1 MQLTA
6 HAFNLR
12 YALMIALI
20 ISLVLLLSTV
30 MGDLLGETGAIA
42 STVFV
47 GLAEIHAAAISLAHL
62 SHLPEHSNQHLLWG
76 LWGVLAASTLSK
88 SVLATISGGWQFGWR
103 VASALVLMLLAF
115 AATLLWSQSGL

>member
-1 MQLTA
+1 VQLTG

-12 YALMIALI
+12 YAFMIALV
-20 ISLVLLLSTV
+20 ISLVLLLSAV
-30 MGDLLGETGAIA
+30 MGEWLGEAGAIA
-42 STVFV
+42 SAVLV

-62 SHLPEHSNQHLLWG
+62 SLLPEHSKPHLLWG

-103 VASALVLMLLAF
+103 VASALVLMLMAF
-115 AATLLWSQSGL
+115 AATLLWYPLSV